1 MQNCRAE
8 DRQMKEILT
17 VFVSIVGIV
26 SGAVLLYA
34 NVIRAD
40 ISYLEPQVWAAVGVL
55 LMAAGITG
63 LWLRARQTRR

>member
-1 MQNCRAE
+1 
-8 DRQMKEILT
+8 MKEILT
-17 VFVSIVGIV
+17 VFGSIVGIV

-40 ISYLEPQVWAAVGVL
+40 ISYLEPQAWAVVGVL

-63 LWLRARQTRR
+63 LWLRARETRR